1 MACRYKS
8 AVSKTLSL
16 FRSVS
21 GVNVSKDDW
30 HAYRNEAE
38 KAALDRGDTFTTA
51 RVSDQAKL
59 DALRNRFAATLNL
72 DDEQKGLLESSLNL
86 GDVTQSQYET
96 FNVMLDKLDAGE
108 KVGTRARSSMLRD
121 TLTWSDH
128 LDHAGFYE
136 TDKNGKRVARPHRE
150 VEDGGDPLPAVASHH
165 PSHEVV
171 ERVREWLGYSNQT
184 VVRGF
189 SGDTGVAFTLAGEH
203 DRSFAIRV
211 NPRRGKNP
219 ITYTV
224 LISDQ
229 SHKANGFDQYVATE
243 RNLADVDEVE
253 AALNRF
259 APVVSV
265 PKAA

>member
-1 MACRYKS
+1 MACRYKD

-16 FRSVS
+16 LRSAS
-21 GVNVSKDDW
+21 GINVSKDDW

-59 DALRNRFAATLNL
+59 DALRNRFASTLKL
-72 DDEQKGLLESSLNL
+72 DSDQKDLLESSLSL

-108 KVGTRARSSMLRD
+108 KVGTRARTSMLRE

-136 TDKNGKRVARPHRE
+136 TDKDGKRVARPHRK
-150 VEDGGDPLPAVASHH
+150 VEEGGDKLPAVNAHD
-165 PSHEVV
+165 PSYEVV

-203 DRSFAIRV
+203 DRTFAIRV

-229 SHKANGFDQYVATE
+229 SHKANGFDQHVSTE
-243 RNLADVDEVE
+243 RNLADVDEIE
-253 AALNRF
+253 AVLNRF
-259 APVVSV
+259 APVVSNQ
-265 PKAA
+265 KAA